1 MLATG
6 LVLSVHAAPPVVISE
21 FVATNVRGLKDAKG
35 GTPDWIELHNRSGA
49 PVDLGGYRLTDNVR
63 RPDKWVLPSVS
74 IRSVATTQRPSPSR
88 WNRSTLWSASSSTRP
103 VDSAAGR

>member
-6 LVLSVHAAPPVVISE
+6 LALSIHAAPPVVISE

-74 IRSVATTQRPSPSR
+74 LAAGARLVIQASGREQRDP
-88 WNRSTLWSASSSTRP
+88 ARP
-103 VDSAAGR
+103 LEALDRRNSAA